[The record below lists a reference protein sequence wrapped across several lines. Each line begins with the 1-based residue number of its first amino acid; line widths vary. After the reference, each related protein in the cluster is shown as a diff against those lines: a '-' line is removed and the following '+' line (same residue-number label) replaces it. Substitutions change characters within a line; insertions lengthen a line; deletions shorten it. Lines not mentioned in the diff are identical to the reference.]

1 MKIMVT
7 GGEGQLGQCLAEYAG
22 KDVFPSGSA
31 LWCLSRQQLDITNAD
46 AVNATVRRLKP
57 DIVVNA
63 AAWTN
68 VDGAQQD
75 VVQAMA
81 VNALGAANV
90 AAAATSYD
98 CRMIHVS
105 TDYVFDGTAQQPID
119 ESAAPGPINEYG
131 ASKLAGEQAVH
142 YEAPDAIIVRT
153 SWLYSVHGNNFLKT
167 ILRHGVERRVL
178 DVVDDQTGC
187 PTSASD
193 VAAAIVSLAQR
204 TDLKGGVYHY
214 AGADAMTWFDF
225 ARLIVDYAA
234 RHDAVWA
241 DVQVRPIATR
251 LQESSAPRPAY
262 SVLSCQKASAIGF
275 PLYGPKD
282 RLESLV
288 ASILAHH

>member
-7 GGEGQLGQCLAEYAG
+7 GGEGQLGQCLAQYAG
-22 KDVFPSGSA
+22 KNVFLSGSA
-31 LWCLSRQQLDITNAD
+31 LWCLSRQQLDITDAD

-57 DIVVNA
+57 GIVINA

-90 AAAATSYD
+90 AAAATSYG

-131 ASKLAGEQAVH
+131 VSKLAGEQAVR

-153 SWLYSVHGNNFLKT
+153 SWLYSAHGTNFLKT

-193 VAAAIVSLAQR
+193 FAAAIVSLAQR
-204 TDLKGGVYHY
+204 TGLKGGVYHY

-234 RHDAVWA
+234 RHDPEWA

-251 LQESSAPRPAY
+251 LQESLAPRPAY
-262 SVLSCQKASAIGF
+262 SVLSCQKASAIGI
-275 PLYGPKD
+275 PLYSPKD